1 MRGKKVGKETGKCPA
16 CVRRARSCESS
27 GVKGKLLPLSKIR
40 VVHGLHMVPQRDHRY
55 GYFRLF
61 DERAQQAFDL
71 GYRLPYGAK
80 VSLQVPLVGY
90 NPRENHWR
98 PRRLL
103 PGKEQEYLEFDFS
116 RRLPPPTGMSAEDI
130 AKWDLQPEGEVT
142 SFNPDP
148 RYSPGLESG
157 PEEVPPPVPGP
168 SRRKRKAAS
177 PAPAPRTRPTKRTR
191 STVTVLREPPLAPP
205 AKTFPRA
212 PRPAPSDGDLRV
224 TLLPVHP
231 LMLLTDWRAPNGLNE
246 QQQGL
251 LDSIIRE
258 LTSLAGALTTA
269 ATSWNNA
276 VASLRYLGQR
286 SGFSAD
292 LPMVSMHRQPD
303 VEWEETPVDPQ
314 DRKGKKPAW
323 RRKRKTTRGDQ
334 SNVESEPAPGD
345 GDDDGSEDGDDPD
358 EGNAGGEGDGANAMV
373 EG

>member
-1 MRGKKVGKETGKCPA
+1 
-16 CVRRARSCESS
+16 
-27 GVKGKLLPLSKIR
+27 
-40 VVHGLHMVPQRDHRY
+40 MVPQHDHHY
-55 GYFRLF
+55 SYFRLF
-61 DERAQQAFDL
+61 NEHMQQAFDL
-71 GYRLPYGAK
+71 GRRLPYGMK

-90 NPRENHWR
+90 NPHENHWR

-103 PGKEQEYLEFDFS
+103 PGKEQEYLEFNFS
-116 RRLPPPTGMSAEDI
+116 CRLPPPTGMSAEDI

-148 RYSPGLESG
+148 CYSPGLESA

-168 SRRKRKAAS
+168 SCRKQKAAS
-177 PAPAPRTRPTKRTR
+177 PAPIPRTHPTKRAR
-191 STVTVLREPPLAPP
+191 STVTVLREPRPAPP
-205 AKTFPRA
+205 AKTLPHE
-212 PRPAPSDGDLRV
+212 PQPVSSDGAFWV
-224 TLLPVHP
+224 TLLLVHP
-231 LMLLTDWRAPNGLNE
+231 LMLLTDWKAPKGLNE

-251 LDSIIRE
+251 LDAIIHK
-258 LTSLAGALTTA
+258 LSSLVGALMTA

-276 VASLRYLGQR
+276 IASLRYLGQR

-303 VEWEETPVDPQ
+303 VEWEEMPVDPQ

-323 RRKRKTTRGDQ
+323 RRKRKTNRRDQ

-358 EGNAGGEGDGANAMV
+358 EGNVGGKGDEGNAMV